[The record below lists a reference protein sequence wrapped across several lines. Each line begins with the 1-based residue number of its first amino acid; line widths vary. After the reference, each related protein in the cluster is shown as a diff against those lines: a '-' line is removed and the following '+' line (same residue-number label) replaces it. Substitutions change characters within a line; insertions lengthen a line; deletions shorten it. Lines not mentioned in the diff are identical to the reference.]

1 MTRLRVKRV
10 AEAIRSEV
18 ADIIAKDMKDP
29 RLGFA
34 TVTDVEVSGDLRH
47 VKVFVSVLG
56 DETQVAETMAALDSA
71 QGFIRSEIGKRI
83 RLRYTPEIIFRHDT
97 SIRHGAR
104 VSELLKEIRKE
115 EEAGSSGEPPRHSK
129 DSCTWFYRFT
139 RNA

>member
-10 AEAIRSEV
+10 AEAIRTEV
-18 ADIIAKDMKDP
+18 ADILAKDMKDP

-47 VKVFVSVLG
+47 VKIFVSVMG
-56 DETQVAETMAALDSA
+56 DETQVSETMAALDSA

-83 RLRYTPEIIFRHDT
+83 RLRHTPEISFRHDT

-104 VSELLKEIRKE
+104 VFELLQEIRRE
-115 EEAGSSGEPPRHSK
+115 EGGRE
-129 DSCTWFYRFT
+129 
-139 RNA
+139 